1 MTLSIPKFESKDT
14 LDLTVGM
21 VEWFKTVNF
30 GDRGFEV
37 FPVKA
42 LPPGEG
48 PVLGRS
54 FFSLACMLSDYD
66 RGLFAITN
74 QNMNYNGIAKKVATE
89 KAFNPP
95 KSNHGISK
103 KLAIIVS
110 TTVIL
115 SILLIL
121 TTACCLFR
129 RRHQEQGPGL
139 NGAKQEMNPE
149 RYREEVDGTQTTTPP
164 TSQQP
169 QHYKP
174 VELEAPNVS
183 ELDDTPQRGRLKI

>member
-1 MTLSIPKFESKDT
+1 M
-14 LDLTVGM
+14 
-21 VEWFKTVNF
+21 
-30 GDRGFEV
+30 
-37 FPVKA
+37 
-42 LPPGEG
+42 
-48 PVLGRS
+48 
-54 FFSLACMLSDYD
+54 LADYD

-74 QNMNYNGIAKKVATE
+74 QNLNYNGIAKKVATE
-89 KAFNPP
+89 RAFSPP
-95 KSNHGISK
+95 KSNPGISK

-129 RRHQEQGPGL
+129 RRRHQKQGPGP
-139 NGAKQEMNPE
+139 NGAKEEVNREPH
-149 RYREEVDGTQTTTPP
+149 REEIDGTSTVQSNASPVQTTTSP

-169 QHYKP
+169 QHYTP

-183 ELDDTPQRGRLKI
+183 ELDDTPQRGRLKF